1 MKKKKRLSTKSR
13 LAQNNQAQNNRDFND
28 FKGDFIADPYSA
40 VAELLVYK
48 INLVNIEPI
57 AALLHCTLS
66 LYLAPERAANGISYV
81 YEKKSRIS
89 NFTHTHSVATYDQR
103 PL

>member
-1 MKKKKRLSTKSR
+1 M
-13 LAQNNQAQNNRDFND
+13 
-28 FKGDFIADPYSA
+28 ADPNTA
-40 VAELLVYK
+40 VVELLVYEF
-48 INLVNIEPI
+48 NSANIEPI